1 MVETASL
8 SAVPRPRAGKGA
20 ARAERRA
27 GRVPAIIYG
36 GKGAPLPVTLDP
48 KALGVEYAKTGF
60 FAQLFDI
67 DVDGSKHR
75 ALCRDIQ
82 TDPVSDVVIHA
93 DFLRVSAA
101 TRLNVEVPV
110 TFINEEECPGLR
122 RGGVLNIVRH
132 AVELNCQAD
141 AIPAELVIDLIEA
154 DIGDSIH
161 ISHISLPDGANP
173 TITDRDFTVVT
184 IAAPTVATE
193 VEEEA
198 TEEGEAEG
206 EEGTEATEE
215 EAES

>member
-1 MVETASL
+1 MVDTASL
-8 SAVPRPRAGKGA
+8 SAVARPRAGKGA

-101 TRLNVEVPV
+101 TRINVEVPV

-193 VEEEA
+193 VEEE
-198 TEEGEAEG
+198 TVEDGEAEG

>member
-1 MVETASL
+1 MVDTAVL
-8 SAVPRPRAGKGA
+8 NAVARSRAGKGA

-36 GKGAPLPVTLDP
+36 GKGAPLPITLDP
-48 KALGVEYAKTGF
+48 KALGAEHAKTGF

-75 ALCRDIQ
+75 ALCRDVQ
-82 TDPVSDVVIHA
+82 FDPVSDAVIHA

-101 TRLNVEVPV
+101 TRVNVEVPV
-110 TFINEEECPGLR
+110 SFTNEEDCPGLR

-132 AVELNCQAD
+132 AVELSCQAD
-141 AIPAELVIDLIEA
+141 AIPAELIVDLITA

-161 ISHISLPDGANP
+161 ISHIDLPEGVVP

-193 VEEEA
+193 VTDEAVEEDEV
-198 TEEGEAEG
+198 EG
-206 EEGTEATEE
+206 EEAAAETEE